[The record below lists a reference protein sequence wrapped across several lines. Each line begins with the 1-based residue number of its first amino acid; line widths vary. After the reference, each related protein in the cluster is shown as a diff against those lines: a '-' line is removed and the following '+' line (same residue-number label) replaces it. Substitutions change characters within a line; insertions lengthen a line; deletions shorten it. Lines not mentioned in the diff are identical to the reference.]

1 MQSNVFDLI
10 IIGGGPGGY
19 VAAIRASQLGFNVAC
34 VEKKNTLGGTCLNEG
49 CIPSKTLLNAS
60 HKYSEISN
68 NGLNEIGVKAT
79 NVKLDLD
86 QMMANKNEVVTGL
99 TKGIDQLFNKNKI
112 TRLSGHAEIK
122 GPGQVQ
128 IKSGPDKGIFEAK
141 RIVIATGSKPLS
153 PQGIEID
160 EKTIISSSGA
170 LTLSKVPKRLLVIG
184 AGYIGIEMA
193 TVWSRLGAKVE
204 VIDALPNILNGMDGE
219 IISKFKSILK
229 KQGITFTL
237 GSSLKQI
244 KENKS
249 GLMATIFDEKNSK
262 ESKIGCDILLV
273 AIGRQPNTENLGIES
288 LGIIKT
294 EMGHIDV
301 DEKFET
307 NIPGIFAIGDVIEGP
322 MLAHKAEEDG
332 VAAVEL
338 MAGIAGHVDYGLI
351 PGIVYTYPEIAYVG
365 KTEDQLKTDGHSFKK
380 SVFPFLANSR
390 ARATGHTDGLVKL
403 LADSQ
408 TDKLLGA
415 HIIGSDAGNLIHEI
429 CAAMAFGAAAEDIAR
444 TCHGHPTMNEA
455 IKEAALGLGTGAIHI

>member
-68 NGLNEIGVKAT
+68 NGLNEIGVRAT

-86 QMMANKNEVVTGL
+86 QMMTNKNEVVTGL
-99 TKGIDQLFNKNKI
+99 TNGIDQLFNKNKI

-193 TVWSRLGAKVE
+193 TV
-204 VIDALPNILNGMDGE
+204 
-219 IISKFKSILK
+219 
-229 KQGITFTL
+229 
-237 GSSLKQI
+237 
-244 KENKS
+244 
-249 GLMATIFDEKNSK
+249 
-262 ESKIGCDILLV
+262 
-273 AIGRQPNTENLGIES
+273 
-288 LGIIKT
+288 
-294 EMGHIDV
+294 
-301 DEKFET
+301 
-307 NIPGIFAIGDVIEGP
+307 
-322 MLAHKAEEDG
+322 
-332 VAAVEL
+332 
-338 MAGIAGHVDYGLI
+338 
-351 PGIVYTYPEIAYVG
+351 
-365 KTEDQLKTDGHSFKK
+365 
-380 SVFPFLANSR
+380 
-390 ARATGHTDGLVKL
+390 
-403 LADSQ
+403 
-408 TDKLLGA
+408 
-415 HIIGSDAGNLIHEI
+415 
-429 CAAMAFGAAAEDIAR
+429 
-444 TCHGHPTMNEA
+444 
-455 IKEAALGLGTGAIHI
+455 